1 MSEKDQWEDTIL
13 GNFPNKKM
21 HMCVHAHNFVKKI
34 RVRTQKVKIIYL
46 MLFIIKDHHI
56 FLGTHLTFQASNT
69 SEAPQH
75 AVAPH
80 MLS

>member
-1 MSEKDQWEDTIL
+1 
-13 GNFPNKKM
+13 
-21 HMCVHAHNFVKKI
+21 
-34 RVRTQKVKIIYL
+34 
-46 MLFIIKDHHI
+46 MLFIIIDHHI
-56 FLGTHLTFQASNT
+56 FLGTHLTFLASNT